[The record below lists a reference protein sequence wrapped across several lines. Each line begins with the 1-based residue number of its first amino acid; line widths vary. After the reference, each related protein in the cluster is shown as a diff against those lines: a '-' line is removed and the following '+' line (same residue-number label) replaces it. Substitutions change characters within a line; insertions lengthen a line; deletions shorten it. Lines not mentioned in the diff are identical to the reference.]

1 MKMTPLDI
9 QQQRFRTRLRGYDPR
24 EVDTFLEQTADA
36 FEMLERQAQ
45 QLQEESRR
53 LALQVKGYRQ
63 REETF
68 KRAIIN
74 SQEVMEQMKENA
86 RRQAE
91 LIVAEAEVQAEKML
105 NHAHTRL
112 AQLHE
117 DIGELKRRRVQ
128 VEMEIS
134 TVVESHAKLLKLG
147 KEEMQAMDAEDDKLK
162 FLKHAT

>member
-105 NHAHTRL
+105 NHAHNRL

-128 VEMEIS
+128 VEMEIT

>member
-86 RRQAE
+86 RKQAE

>member
-24 EVDTFLEQTADA
+24 EVETFLERTADA